1 MRYLD
6 RLLRLLSSALR
17 PCLVLLLA
25 ASSALALVPRNEI
38 QVLEVVGTVLQV
50 DALGISQVAQSGGR
64 IKRGSRVKVAGEG
77 RLVVA
82 LSNGAR
88 VLVEG
93 EASFQFAHFF
103 DSESRGSVVELNSQ
117 SGRFT
122 VTLPRQGP
130 SDVFVVHTQLG
141 DQYLKSRGLYQ
152 WNINPPLEPL
162 RVTCLA
168 GDTLFAPRASADP
181 IRLKT
186 GEQVSLAQSGPAFAT
201 SIEPM
206 NANTRRAIVERL
218 AYDREFKVYPLEP
231 VTLVGV
237 DSPSAGGGDSSRL
250 SALLAT
256 IEDVVERQTQSN
268 PSPTGG

>member
-6 RLLRLLSSALR
+6 RPLRLLSSALR

-50 DALGISQVAQSGGR
+50 DALGISQVTQSGGR

-93 EASFQFAHFF
+93 EASFQFAHFI

-168 GDTLFAPRASADP
+168 GDTLFAPGPRP
-181 IRLKT
+181 I
-186 GEQVSLAQSGPAFAT
+186 PFA
-201 SIEPM
+201 
-206 NANTRRAIVERL
+206 
-218 AYDREFKVYPLEP
+218 
-231 VTLVGV
+231 
-237 DSPSAGGGDSSRL
+237 
-250 SALLAT
+250 
-256 IEDVVERQTQSN
+256 
-268 PSPTGG
+268 